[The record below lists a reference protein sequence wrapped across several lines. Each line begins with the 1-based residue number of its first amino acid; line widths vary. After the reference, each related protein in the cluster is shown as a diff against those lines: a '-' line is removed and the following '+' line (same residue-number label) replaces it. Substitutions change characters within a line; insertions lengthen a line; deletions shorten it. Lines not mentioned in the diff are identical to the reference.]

1 MTTKERS
8 LPITTRPQ
16 KCMLLKRNG
25 SGMGIVFFG
34 RNIITGR
41 EQRENYLEL
50 K

>member
-1 MTTKERS
+1 
-8 LPITTRPQ
+8 
-16 KCMLLKRNG
+16 MLLRRRNG
-25 SGMGIVFFG
+25 SGMGIVFFW